1 MADQGIKDKLKALLK
16 DQRLKA
22 EVDTKFSLEHH
33 KARTWNLEALKNS
46 TPMPVVATMGGE
58 GTPLIACRIG
68 HFEGGEFLDIFG
80 RLEFL
85 YIRKGYD
92 ELYEDI
98 QALWK
103 TDGANRA
110 NKVVL
115 VGNAGTGKSW
125 YQLYILRRL
134 LKRSTDYQND
144 ADDYDFVFRQV
155 GHQHYLIDIKDCV
168 VYQVNS
174 LDVGLLT
181 FLARSLYFFEPGAE
195 VELAP
200 KDSWTA
206 ISRHP
211 ITLRKADFGIPQ
223 IWHRAIVLLAMVV
236 HRDVGHGRTFWSRSQ
251 HHTR

>member
-22 EVDTKFSLEHH
+22 KVDSTFSLQHH
-33 KARTWNLEALKNS
+33 DERTWNLEALKNL

-58 GTPLIACRIG
+58 GTPLIACHIG
-68 HFEGGEFLDIFG
+68 HFEGGVFLNVYG
-80 RLEFL
+80 RLKFL
-85 YIRKGYD
+85 YICKGYD

-103 TDGANRA
+103 TDGAD
-110 NKVVL
+110 KVVL

-134 LKRSTDYQND
+134 LKCSTDYQND

-168 VYQVNS
+168 VYQEATEKS
-174 LDVGLLT
+174 L
-181 FLARSLYFFEPGAE
+181 SC
-195 VELAP
+195 
-200 KDSWTA
+200 
-206 ISRHP
+206 
-211 ITLRKADFGIPQ
+211 
-223 IWHRAIVLLAMVV
+223 
-236 HRDVGHGRTFWSRSQ
+236 
-251 HHTR
+251 

>member
-22 EVDTKFSLEHH
+22 EVDSEFSLQHH
-33 KARTWNLEALKNS
+33 KARTRNLEALKNS

-58 GTPLIACRIG
+58 GTPLIACHIG
-68 HFEGGEFLDIFG
+68 HFEGGKFLNVYG
-80 RLEFL
+80 RLKFL
-85 YIRKGYD
+85 YICEGYD

-125 YQLYILRRL
+125 YQLYILMRL
-134 LKRSTDYQND
+134 LKHSTDYQYD

-168 VYQVNS
+168 VYRVNS
-174 LDVGLLT
+174 LDVGLLK

-195 VELAP
+195 TELAP
-200 KDSWTA
+200 TMKLDCHLSPPYHPTKSGFRNTA
-206 ISRHP
+206 N
-211 ITLRKADFGIPQ
+211 
-223 IWHRAIVLLAMVV
+223 LAPC
-236 HRDVGHGRTFWSRSQ
+236 DCTFGHGRSPRCVQ
-251 HHTR
+251 L

>member
-22 EVDTKFSLEHH
+22 KVDSKFSLEHDD
-33 KARTWNLEALKNS
+33 ASTWNLEALKNS

-58 GTPLIACRIG
+58 GTPLIACHIG
-68 HFEGGEFLDIFG
+68 HFEGGVFLNVFG
-80 RLEFL
+80 RLTFL

-103 TDGANRA
+103 TNGA

-134 LKRSTDYQND
+134 LKRSTDYQYD
-144 ADDYDFVFRQV
+144 AD
-155 GHQHYLIDIKDCV
+155 
-168 VYQVNS
+168 
-174 LDVGLLT
+174 GLR
-181 FLARSLYFFEPGAE
+181 FCFPS
-195 VELAP
+195 
-200 KDSWTA
+200 
-206 ISRHP
+206 
-211 ITLRKADFGIPQ
+211 
-223 IWHRAIVLLAMVV
+223 
-236 HRDVGHGRTFWSRSQ
+236 GRTSALS
-251 HHTR
+251 H

>member
-22 EVDTKFSLEHH
+22 KVDSKFSLEHH
-33 KARTWNLEALKNS
+33 DERTKNLEALKNS
-46 TPMPVVATMGGE
+46 TPMPFVATMGGE
-58 GTPLIACRIG
+58 GTPLITCHIG
-68 HFEGGEFLDIFG
+68 HFEGGEFLNVYG
-80 RLEFL
+80 RLKFL
-85 YIRKGYD
+85 YICEGYD

-103 TDGANRA
+103 TDGA

-134 LKRSTDYQND
+134 LKRSTEYQYD
-144 ADDYDFVFRQV
+144 ADDYDFVFHQV

-168 VYQVNS
+168 VPGEQFGCRPSEIPCALSV
-174 LDVGLLT
+174 
-181 FLARSLYFFEPGAE
+181 FFRARSGTRIGA
-195 VELAP
+195 
-200 KDSWTA
+200 DNSGTA

-211 ITLRKADFGIPQ
+211 ITLRKADFRIPQ
-223 IWHRAIVLLAMVV
+223 IWHHAIVLLAMVV
-236 HRDVGHGRTFWSRSQ
+236 HRDVCHGRTFWSRSR

>member
-22 EVDTKFSLEHH
+22 EVDSEFSLQHH
-33 KARTWNLEALKNS
+33 KAHTWDLEALRNS
-46 TPMPVVATMGGE
+46 TPMPVVTTMGGE
-58 GTPLIACRIG
+58 GMPLITCRIG
-68 HFEGGEFLDIFG
+68 HFEGGKFLGIYG

-103 TDGANRA
+103 TDGA

-144 ADDYDFVFRQV
+144 ADDYDFVFHQV
-155 GHQHYLIDIKDCV
+155 GHQHYLIDI
-168 VYQVNS
+168 
-174 LDVGLLT
+174 
-181 FLARSLYFFEPGAE
+181 
-195 VELAP
+195 
-200 KDSWTA
+200 
-206 ISRHP
+206 
-211 ITLRKADFGIPQ
+211 
-223 IWHRAIVLLAMVV
+223 
-236 HRDVGHGRTFWSRSQ
+236 
-251 HHTR
+251 